1 MDGTSRTVL
10 SGGPPGARSPPPLP
24 ASGSS
29 HPSRPRASSW
39 PQEHRKSDG
48 PMRRTMSLKLL
59 VPARLGRPTDS
70 PAVRENL
77 TFAHPSHPKD
87 HADGIL
93 SIRLSKTVRLMSR
106 RSTMRRVRT
115 GKAQGRES
123 GFLVTWDVNSADRTS
138 VNRLRRFVDGDSTR
152 CDGKQYRY
160 SGFVE
165 KDGVRYLGQSV
176 LFVRP
181 YALSEIVG
189 FLASNSI
196 DHEVTAATIG

>member
-1 MDGTSRTVL
+1 
-10 SGGPPGARSPPPLP
+10 
-24 ASGSS
+24 
-29 HPSRPRASSW
+29 
-39 PQEHRKSDG
+39 
-48 PMRRTMSLKLL
+48 MSLKLL
-59 VPARLGRPTDS
+59 VPARLGLPTDS
-70 PAVRENL
+70 LVVRENL

-87 HADGIL
+87 HADQTL
-93 SIRLSKTVRLMSR
+93 STRLSKTARLMSR

-115 GKAQGRES
+115 GKARGRES
-123 GFLVTWDVNSADRTS
+123 GFLVTWDVNSADRTC
-138 VNRLRRFVDGDSTR
+138 VNRLRRFVYGDSTR